1 MILVTVP
8 PLLSLIQIARLA
20 MAAQNFGNYDNPF
33 WPGGLSWP
41 VSVRYDSETDGYR
54 LGRRI
59 GGKALA
65 YARMHLE
72 AGSTAAVAAAKS
84 GGSAATQNLLFGRR
98 YPPRPVFIPPSLMT
112 TCL

>member
-1 MILVTVP
+1 MMILVTVP

-33 WPGGLSWP
+33 WSGGLSWP

-65 YARMHLE
+65 YARIHLE
-72 AGSTAAVAAAKS
+72 SRSTVTATAAES
-84 GGSAATQNLLFGRR
+84 GGLAVSD
-98 YPPRPVFIPPSLMT
+98 
-112 TCL
+112 